1 MTYLNDVSLGR
12 LNEVKLV
19 KRIQKKKKLVKYCV
33 QVAAIFINLF
43 HNAYGSWGFI

>member
-19 KRIQKKKKLVKYCV
+19 KRIQKKKIGEILC
-33 QVAAIFINLF
+33 AG
-43 HNAYGSWGFI
+43 GSDIY

>member
-19 KRIQKKKKLVKYCV
+19 KRIQKKKIGEILCV
-33 QVAAIFINLF
+33 G
-43 HNAYGSWGFI
+43 GSGIY

>member
-1 MTYLNDVSLGR
+1 MTYLNDVSLRR

-19 KRIQKKKKLVKYCV
+19 KRIQKKKLVKYYV